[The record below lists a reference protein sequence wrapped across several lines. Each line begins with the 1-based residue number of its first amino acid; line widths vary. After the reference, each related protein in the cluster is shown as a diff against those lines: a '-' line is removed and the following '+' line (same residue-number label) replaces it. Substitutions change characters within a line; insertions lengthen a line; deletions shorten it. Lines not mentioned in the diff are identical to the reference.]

1 MQHNPM
7 LLANV
12 EIDRAQRQARA
23 RAERRARSAREDR
36 SQSGGG
42 FFARLRRR

>member
-12 EIDRAQRQARA
+12 EIEQAQRQARA
-23 RAERRARSAREDR
+23 RAEQRANGAR
-36 SQSGGG
+36 GGRG
-42 FFARLRRR
+42 QVGGLLARLRRR

>member
-12 EIDRAQRQARA
+12 EIEQAQRQARA
-23 RAERRARSAREDR
+23 RAEARAQSARSGRG
-36 SQSGGG
+36 QVGGLLR
-42 FFARLRRR
+42 RLRRR

>member
-12 EIDRAQRQARA
+12 EIEQAQRQARA
-23 RAERRARSAREDR
+23 RAARRAGDARR
-36 SQSGGG
+36 GRGPVG
-42 FFARLRRR
+42 VLLNRLRRR

>member
-12 EIDRAQRQARA
+12 EIEQAQRQARA
-23 RAERRARSAREDR
+23 RAEARALSARSGRG
-36 SQSGGG
+36 QVGGLLS
-42 FFARLRRR
+42 RLRRR

>member
-12 EIDRAQRQARA
+12 EIEQAQRQARA
-23 RAERRARSAREDR
+23 RAEARAASARSGRGPV
-36 SQSGGG
+36 GGLLS
-42 FFARLRRR
+42 RLRRR

>member
-12 EIDRAQRQARA
+12 EIEQAQRQARA
-23 RAERRARSAREDR
+23 RAERRATGGRSGRGHL
-36 SQSGGG
+36 GGLLS
-42 FFARLRRR
+42 RLRRR

>member
-12 EIDRAQRQARA
+12 EIEQAQRQARA
-23 RAERRARSAREDR
+23 RAERRARNARQDR
-36 SQSGGG
+36 PEHGEG

>member
-12 EIDRAQRQARA
+12 QIEQAQRQARA
-23 RAERRARSAREDR
+23 RADRRANGSRSGRG
-36 SQSGGG
+36 SFGGLLS
-42 FFARLRRR
+42 RLRRR